1 MGPLKAEKGGQNPTK
16 NEFSFFLVLWC
27 SKVVSPAFSNSS
39 ANRMGD
45 SACLMHSFTY
55 ASALPNEST
64 LGNPMHALGDS
75 ISFGRFM
82 TESLSWEKWSTFSH
96 KKYVEE
102 AERYA
107 QPGSVAQKKAFFEAH
122 YKKIAARKAAA
133 LLEQE
138 NAAKITEAEGVGD
151 NNAYDEKGV
160 ILNSHSDAEVKIEE
174 VKIQED
180 TKEDSVVDV
189 NEHGLIVAVGIGKEE
204 EHAVIP
210 ETEASNEKRNSVNQ
224 LDKVGNQDT
233 VSVLG
238 SSETPKLERPSLKQN
253 SVASPDI
260 PSLSSN
266 EKPGLSLLNT
276 SIQDKPWK
284 NPSTPAKPVTPHPM
298 ENENNVPQSTTK
310 SSVDKKGASP
320 NSLLS
325 SMNLVPIE
333 VPDKEPVSAT
343 KTTEISGLACSTPL
357 RTPLTAASKGEST
370 YPAATPL
377 SESKRTKTTID
388 PSAPGSKTT
397 APKWHVLSAVCSKS
411 LTACRRKLQ
420 SSTSSTPVVLR
431 TEERPAKGNQKPKNF
446 KGSIV
451 LQAKAGKKFAKLS
464 CGFCFRTRPL
474 PDFNKETEAPET
486 RMKKTPA
493 AQPEPAVLG
502 RSGLDKRQGTI
513 SMPPPPPPPT
523 CLAKNSASKNVSRKN
538 VRNPSKF
545 LANSL
550 PDGITHENASPNI
563 QQ

>member
-1 MGPLKAEKGGQNPTK
+1 MTSLEGDIITFGFKFHQTNGKTCLIQISP
-16 NEFSFFLVLWC
+16 C
-27 SKVVSPAFSNSS
+27 SSSS

-45 SACLMHSFTY
+45 SACLMHGFSY

-64 LGNPMHALGDS
+64 LQGNPMHALGDS

-122 YKKIAARKAAA
+122 YKRIAARKAAA

-138 NAAKITEAEGVGD
+138 NAAKITEAEGVGY
-151 NNAYDEKGV
+151 NNAYDEKRV
-160 ILNSHSDAEVKIEE
+160 IFNSHPDVDVKIEE

-180 TKEDSVVDV
+180 AKEDSIVDV
-189 NEHGLIVAVGIGKEE
+189 NEHGLITAVGNGKEGE
-204 EHAVIP
+204 RAVIP

-224 LDKVGNQDT
+224 LDNLGNQHT

-238 SSETPKLERPSLKQN
+238 SSGTPKLERPSVKN
-253 SVASPDI
+253 SVASAAI

-266 EKPGLSLLNT
+266 EKSGLYLLKT

-284 NPSTPAKPVTPHPM
+284 IPSTPAKPVTPHAK
-298 ENENNVPQSTTK
+298 ENESNVPQSTTK
-310 SSVDKKGASP
+310 SNVDKKGASP

-325 SMNLVPIE
+325 LLNLVPIE
-333 VPDKEPVSAT
+333 VPDQEPVSAT

-357 RTPLTAASKGEST
+357 RTPLAAASKGEST

-377 SESKRTKTTID
+377 SESRRTKTTID

-397 APKWHVLSAVCSKS
+397 GPKWHVLSAVCFKS

-420 SSTSSTPVVLR
+420 SSTSSTPVILR
-431 TEERPAKGNQKPKNF
+431 TEERTAKGN
-446 KGSIV
+446 
-451 LQAKAGKKFAKLS
+451 QAKAGKKFTKLS
-464 CGFCFRTRPL
+464 CAFCFRTRPL

-486 RMKKTPA
+486 CMKKTPA
-493 AQPEPAVLG
+493 AQPLSAVLG

-523 CLAKNSASKNVSRKN
+523 CLAKNSASKNLSRKN
-538 VRNPSKF
+538 VYNPSKF